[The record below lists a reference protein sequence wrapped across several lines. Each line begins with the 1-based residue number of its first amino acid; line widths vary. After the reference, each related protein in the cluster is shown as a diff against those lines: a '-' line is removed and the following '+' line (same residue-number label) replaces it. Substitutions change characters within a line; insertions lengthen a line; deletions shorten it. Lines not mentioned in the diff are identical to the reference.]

1 MSAIEKLALKMH
13 ATRCEVERL
22 RREMAA
28 CQCQFELGAELAKDV
43 DTDRMLA
50 GIEDADR
57 RPDPDE
63 SERKPCWKGGWHYCD
78 PFGSTEYRTIGEER
92 PGGWCKGCK
101 KRQPM
106 LAPYEK
112 AKRSLAALKGAFWRA
127 AKRLAEAQ
135 P

>member
-28 CQCQFELGAELAKDV
+28 CQCQFEQAADWAQFIRIDRDLADIKD
-43 DTDRMLA
+43 DDARP
-50 GIEDADR
+50 DAD
-57 RPDPDE
+57 E
-63 SERKPCWKGGWHYCD
+63 EERKPCWKGYYLTDHEGNAHFRSY
-78 PFGSTEYRTIGEER
+78 GASR
-92 PGGWCKGCK
+92 PGGGWCPECK
-101 KRQPM
+101 RRQEM
-106 LAPYEK
+106 YAPFVD

-135 P
+135 S